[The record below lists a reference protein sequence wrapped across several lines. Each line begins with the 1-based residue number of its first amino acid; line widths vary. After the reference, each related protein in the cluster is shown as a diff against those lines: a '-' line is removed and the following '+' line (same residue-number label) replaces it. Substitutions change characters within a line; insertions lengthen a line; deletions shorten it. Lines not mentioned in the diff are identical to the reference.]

1 MASIGRNTNG
11 SQFYLS
17 LGKNPHLNGK
27 CSVFGR
33 LVEGEEVLQ
42 QIEQVFTVRLAPVR
56 EIKINDCG
64 IL

>member
-27 CSVFGR
+27 CMVFGR
-33 LVEGEEVLQ
+33 LVEGEEVLK
-42 QIEQVFTVRLAPVR
+42 QIESVFTVRLVPVR
-56 EIKINDCG
+56 DIRISNCG
-64 IL
+64 LV